1 MVPELASDDD
11 TSNFDE
17 IEKDNTTEESF
28 PIPKAFAGNNLP
40 FIGFTYSSDYQ
51 ILSKD
56 RLKRKRS
63 SDEVITLFLLRF
75 FNLFSYSFFPFSQ
88 FINIKVDQVK
98 LTQYNFYMIN

>member
-40 FIGFTYSSDYQ
+40 FVGFTYSSDYQ

-63 SDEVITLFLLRF
+63 SDEVIILFLLSF
-75 FNLFSYSFFPFSQ
+75 FNLFFFFLFLNLSTSRL
-88 FINIKVDQVK
+88 IR
-98 LTQYNFYMIN
+98 